1 VTAVLAQEPSEPAGK
16 LCQITERPFEPVVV
30 TVLGRIKP
38 AAFQTDCARFSL
50 TPMKFGTMQ
59 LTTGLGVAVGSGV
72 GVGIGVGVR
81 VGVGVAEGVG
91 AGVEVGV
98 GVAVGVGVG
107 VGLGLPPGTR
117 GCGYVYAV

>member
-1 VTAVLAQEPSEPAGK
+1 MTAVLAQEPSEPAGK

-38 AAFQTDCARFSL
+38 AAFQMDCARFSL

-72 GVGIGVGVR
+72 GVGIGVGVG

-107 VGLGLPPGTR
+107 VGLGLPPGTK